1 MTGRTSPRGTPRT
14 VLLALAELLAWW
26 TALALLWLVLIT
38 SVDTLERI
46 VGASAAAVGA
56 LLARAGRRA
65 VTWR

>member
-1 MTGRTSPRGTPRT
+1 MDRRTAAL
-14 VLLALAELLAWW
+14 VLGELLAWW
-26 TALALLWLVLIT
+26 TGLALLWLVLVS